1 MLALA
6 GTDEGIFLENIF
18 IGFQYWEIFF
28 YFPTRFQVL
37 NIKCVFV
44 DCVQGRKE
52 SCCRWGYSNILSQDK
67 LDMIFRAKNSLSG
80 KCRHPPRTCLNMS
93 EPGPQQPILEFGSWS
108 SALGNK
114 PFPLSP
120 EFPSCVPLPWFTAF
134 TTYDAMLT
142 WNAYIKYIHSKRGGS
157 QTCLLSVPSQV
168 TCVST
173 WQKGNNSLS
182 GFNSCTTMFA
192 LIVFRTWKVSSTN
205 VVAN

>member
-93 EPGPQQPILEFGSWS
+93 EPGPQQPILESWS
-108 SALGNK
+108 SGHLGTSPS
-114 PFPLSP
+114 PFPQSR
-120 EFPSCVPLPWFTAF
+120 VPLMCPTALI
-134 TTYDAMLT
+134 YSIHHV
-142 WNAYIKYIHSKRGGS
+142 WCNAYLKCLHKIHSFEKRWES
-157 QTCLLSVPSQV
+157 D
-168 TCVST
+168 
-173 WQKGNNSLS
+173 
-182 GFNSCTTMFA
+182 MFA
-192 LIVFRTWKVSSTN
+192 LCPIPGYMCINLAKGEQ
-205 VVAN
+205 